1 MTETFT
7 DYAKQAMH
15 HLMATHRWRTLW
27 PFLLLVPVMITLV
40 ACHDQ
45 NNSPPSARPVK
56 YVIAQASNS
65 GNQYVQTGE
74 IRSHDEVVLSFR
86 VGGRLLSRSVDV
98 GDRVKAGQILA
109 IQESET
115 SQNQLNSARADLD
128 SARAAERVAA
138 INLNRMR
145 ILMPKGAISR
155 AQFDT
160 AQSDWQAA
168 LSRRQSSEASLK
180 NARES
185 LAWTH
190 LIAPDDGIITSVN
203 ASAGQV
209 LGTGETVLTL
219 AVSNVRDAVFN
230 VPTPQLIAKLG
241 ATPVAVSLHSDPTV
255 QASGRLRDISP
266 QADPQTRT
274 WRVRLTLSNPPDAL
288 SLGASVQGIW
298 KQSDQEMIVLPA
310 SALTRSAGKPAVF
323 VVDKKQQR
331 LQLREVEL
339 TKFTTANIFVT
350 SGIHTGDA
358 VVTAGVSKLRQGEK
372 VVFKEQDK

>member
-1 MTETFT
+1 
-7 DYAKQAMH
+7 
-15 HLMATHRWRTLW
+15 
-27 PFLLLVPVMITLV
+27 
-40 ACHDQ
+40 
-45 NNSPPSARPVK
+45 
-56 YVIAQASNS
+56 
-65 GNQYVQTGE
+65 
-74 IRSHDEVVLSFR
+74 
-86 VGGRLLSRSVDV
+86 
-98 GDRVKAGQILA
+98 
-109 IQESET
+109 
-115 SQNQLNSARADLD
+115 
-128 SARAAERVAA
+128 
-138 INLNRMR
+138 
-145 ILMPKGAISR
+145 MPKGAISR

-241 ATPVAVSLHSDPTV
+241 ATPVAVSLLSDPTV

>member
-1 MTETFT
+1 M
-7 DYAKQAMH
+7 
-15 HLMATHRWRTLW
+15 
-27 PFLLLVPVMITLV
+27 
-40 ACHDQ
+40 
-45 NNSPPSARPVK
+45 K

-241 ATPVAVSLHSDPTV
+241 ATPVAVSLLSDPTV